1 MHRKETRKYLENKW
15 TKLAEAKSSPL
26 DVAFCGEAL
35 VSDRWSMYRRKK
47 RRGRG
52 RIRDRL
58 GCLSTNTIAISTL
71 FLLTNGFKS
80 LTVFWNVYDYGYI
93 VRFFLVLIIF
103 IHAFVEIMKFF
114 CLN

>member
-47 RRGRG
+47 GEEG
-52 RIRDRL
+52 EEEEFGIDWAVCPPAPL
-58 GCLSTNTIAISTL
+58 PL
-71 FLLTNGFKS
+71 
-80 LTVFWNVYDYGYI
+80 
-93 VRFFLVLIIF
+93 VRY
-103 IHAFVEIMKFF
+103 F
-114 CLN
+114 C